1 MPDQSQPPTARAIEK
16 MVRQRAAGQ
25 EHHPLLDLVFENLA
39 LGMWSAVRRLL
50 GESAEVAW
58 NASATMRFA
67 DYREAIGSSSVF
79 GIFRI
84 AEWGGEGAIAMDVQ
98 LVDAA
103 VEALLGGG
111 HGSSRGP
118 DGPPSG
124 PREHTV
130 VDRAIAGRFVRLA
143 LDELARAFARA
154 DQSVGPLTT
163 KLVRLE
169 SDARLLTVARRDERV
184 ARATFR
190 VVLGEGERGGRF
202 DLLLPHSTL
211 EPVRRRLLGAG
222 PSGRHGRDAPESS
235 PLLAALPEAPLTLHA
250 VVDRLTLSLAD
261 IAEWREGTL
270 LPLGVDAE
278 RPAILYGENEGSR
291 GLGRKMF
298 VGRLGASQG
307 RKAIRIL
314 EVIPRVADTAATE
327 VLP

>member
-1 MPDQSQPPTARAIEK
+1 MSDESRPSKARAIEK
-16 MVRQRAAGQ
+16 MVRQRAAAQ
-25 EHHPLLDLVFENLA
+25 EHYPLLDLVFENLA

-50 GESAEVAW
+50 GEGAEVAW
-58 NASATMRFA
+58 DASATMRFA
-67 DYREAIGSSSVF
+67 DYREAIGTSSVF

-111 HGSSRGP
+111 HGGSGHA

-124 PREHTV
+124 PREHTM

-154 DQSVGPLTT
+154 DQSIGPVTARLA
-163 KLVRLE
+163 RLE
-169 SDARLLTVARRDERV
+169 SDVRLLTVARRDELV

-190 VVLGEGERGGRF
+190 VALGREERGGRF

-211 EPVRRRLLGAG
+211 EPVRRKLLGAG
-222 PSGRHGRDAPESS
+222 PSGRHHRDAPDR
-235 PLLAALPEAPLTLHA
+235 PLLAVLPEAPLTLHA

-261 IAEWREGTL
+261 IAQWREGTL

-278 RPAILYGENEGSR
+278 RPAILYGESEGSR
-291 GLGRKMF
+291 SLGRKMF

-307 RKAIRIL
+307 RKAVRIL
-314 EVIPRVADTAATE
+314 EVIPRAVDTLGKEA
-327 VLP
+327 LP